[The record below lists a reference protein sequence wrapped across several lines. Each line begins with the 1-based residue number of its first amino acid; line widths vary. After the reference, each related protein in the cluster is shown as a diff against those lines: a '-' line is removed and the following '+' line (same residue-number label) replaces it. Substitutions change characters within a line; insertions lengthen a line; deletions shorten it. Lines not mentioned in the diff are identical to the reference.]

1 MTWILMLVIAF
12 VCGAI
17 PFSVWLTRLFLKKD
31 VRQAGDGNPGAI
43 NTFRSGSKV
52 LGLVVLIL
60 DICKAAIPVGIAYHQ
75 LEIRGLPMVLIA
87 MAPVLG
93 HAFSPFLKFKGG
105 KAIGTVLGTL
115 IGVSLWQISLPAVI
129 GAALGIAFLTT
140 TGWAIVVAVIF
151 GMLAIFIWFQD
162 LLYFF
167 VLLGVFLI
175 LCWTLRAD
183 LANPPQL
190 RSWVIKLFS
199 RSKKHQ

>member
-1 MTWILMLVIAF
+1 MLVIAF
-12 VCGAI
+12 ISGAI

-31 VRQAGDGNPGAI
+31 VRQYGDGNPGAI
-43 NTFRSGSKV
+43 NAFRTGSKL
-52 LGLVVLIL
+52 LGMVVLIL

-115 IGVSLWQISLPAVI
+115 IGVSLWQISLPAVV

-151 GMLAIFIWFQD
+151 GMSAILIWFQD
-162 LLYFF
+162 SLYFF

-183 LANPPQL
+183 LAKLPQL
-190 RSWVIKLFS
+190 RPWVLQLFS
-199 RSKKHQ
+199 RSKTSR